1 LCEASIAGEKI
12 GKFELS
18 PVMLGSLARLY
29 YREYYCEI
37 IGGLS
42 MDFDHFTIGL
52 LILNPNAPKLT
63 EEEAKVLQD
72 AHMAHLAKLHDEGVL
87 LAAGPLQGL
96 PDQDV
101 RGLEIYRGSPDEV
114 RAVADQD
121 PAVRAGRFVHRFL
134 PWMVPGGAV
143 SFAHTHFPRSM
154 AEV

>member
-1 LCEASIAGEKI
+1 
-12 GKFELS
+12 
-18 PVMLGSLARLY
+18 
-29 YREYYCEI
+29 
-37 IGGLS
+37 

-87 LAAGPLQGL
+87 LAAGPLRGL